1 MPRHRH
7 HPKPNHPKPRRTG
20 RRGAVAL
27 AVALPLLVGACTAT
41 AGETPPATSEVVAA
55 PDRQSLDAKIEAL
68 EAQYATRIG
77 VTAVDPATGAVY
89 SHRGDERFAMCSTF
103 KAYASAAVL
112 RKIEDGSTSLDKTV
126 VIEPGD
132 LVENSPVTAAAV
144 GTPMTLGQ
152 IAEAALTRSD
162 NTAGNYLLRE
172 IGGPQAITALARD
185 LGDESTRLDRWETEL
200 NTAFRG
206 DPRDTTTPTGLAQ
219 GFRALLLDDALDAA
233 SRDQLLDW
241 MRASKTSDKRMRA
254 GLPPGWT
261 TADKTGGG
269 GFGTAN
275 DAGVAWSPDG
285 SPVVLAVLT
294 DSLTNQEDAQGNNQ
308 AIADTTAAVIEGL
321 TAP

>member
-1 MPRHRH
+1 MPTHR
-7 HPKPNHPKPRRTG
+7 NHPKPRRTG

-27 AVALPLLVGACTAT
+27 ALALPLLLGACTAT
-41 AGETPPATSEVVAA
+41 AEHAQPTTSVAA
-55 PDRQSLDAKIEAL
+55 VPDRRSLDATIDAL
-68 EAQYATRIG
+68 EAQYSTRIG
-77 VTAVDPATGAVY
+77 VTAVNPATGEVY

-112 RKIEDGSTSLDKTV
+112 RKTEDGSTSLDKTV

-152 IAEAALTRSD
+152 IAEAALTQSD

-172 IGGPQAITALARD
+172 IGGPQAVTALARD
-185 LGDESTRLDRWETEL
+185 VGDGSTRLDRWETEL
-200 NTAFRG
+200 NTAFRD
-206 DPRDTTTPTGLAQ
+206 DPRDTTTPNGLAQ
-219 GFRALLLDDALDAA
+219 GFRALLLGDALDAA
-233 SRDQLLDW
+233 SRDQLLEW

-254 GLPPGWT
+254 GLPAGWT
-261 TADKTGGG
+261 AADKTGGG

-285 SPVVLAVLT
+285 APVVLAILT
-294 DSLTNQEDAQGNNQ
+294 DSLTNQEGAQGNNQ
-308 AIADTTAAVIEGL
+308 AIADTTATVIEGL

>member
-1 MPRHRH
+1 M
-7 HPKPNHPKPRRTG
+7 
-20 RRGAVAL
+20 
-27 AVALPLLVGACTAT
+27 ALPLLVGACTAT

>member
-1 MPRHRH
+1 MLIHRH
-7 HPKPNHPKPRRTG
+7 HPKPSCTG

-27 AVALPLLVGACTAT
+27 ALALPLLVGACTAT
-41 AGETPPATSEVVAA
+41 AEQTLPTTSEVAA
-55 PDRQSLDAKIEAL
+55 LPDQQSLDAKIEAL

-112 RKIEDGSTSLDKTV
+112 RKIEDGSTALGKTV

-152 IAEAALTRSD
+152 IAEAALTQSD

-172 IGGPQAITALARD
+172 IGGPQAVTALARD

-206 DPRDTTTPTGLAQ
+206 DPRDTTTPTGLAR
-219 GFRALLLDDALDAA
+219 GFRALLIDDSLDAA
-233 SRDQLLDW
+233 SRDQLLEW
-241 MRASKTSDKRMRA
+241 MGASKTSDKRMRA

-261 TADKTGGG
+261 AADKTGGG

-285 SPVVLAVLT
+285 SPIVLAVLT
-294 DSLTNQEDAQGNNQ
+294 DSLTNQEDAQGNNE
-308 AIADTTAAVIEGL
+308 AIADTTAAVIEGV

>member
-1 MPRHRH
+1 MLIHRH
-7 HPKPNHPKPRRTG
+7 HPKPRCTG

-27 AVALPLLVGACTAT
+27 ALALPLLVGACTAT
-41 AGETPPATSEVVAA
+41 AEQTLPTTSEVAA
-55 PDRQSLDAKIEAL
+55 LPDQQSLDAKIEAL

-77 VTAVDPATGAVY
+77 VTAVYPATGAVY

-112 RKIEDGSTSLDKTV
+112 RKIEDGSTALDKTV

-132 LVENSPVTAAAV
+132 LVENSPVTTAAV

-152 IAEAALTRSD
+152 IAEAALTQSD

-172 IGGPQAITALARD
+172 IGGPQAVTALARD

-206 DPRDTTTPTGLAQ
+206 DPRDTTTPTGLAR

-233 SRDQLLDW
+233 SRDQLLEW

-261 TADKTGGG
+261 AADKTGGG

-285 SPVVLAVLT
+285 SPIVLAVLT

-308 AIADTTAAVIEGL
+308 AIADTTAAVIESV
-321 TAP
+321 TTP

>member
-1 MPRHRH
+1 MLTHR
-7 HPKPNHPKPRRTG
+7 NHPKRRHTG

-27 AVALPLLVGACTAT
+27 ALALPLLAGACTAT
-41 AGETPPATSEVVAA
+41 AEQALPATSEAPA
-55 PDRQSLDAKIEAL
+55 PDHQSLDAKIEAL
-68 EAQYATRIG
+68 EAQYTTRIG
-77 VTAVDPATGAVY
+77 VTAVDPETGAVY

-112 RKIEDGSTSLDKTV
+112 RKIEDGSASLDQTV
-126 VIEPGD
+126 TIEPGD

-152 IAEAALTRSD
+152 IAEAALTQSD

-185 LGDESTRLDRWETEL
+185 VGDESTRLDRWETEL

-219 GFRALLLDDALDAA
+219 GFRALLLGDALDAA

-261 TADKTGGG
+261 AADKTGGG

-294 DSLTNQEDAQGNNQ
+294 DSLTNQEDAQGNNS
-308 AIADTTAAVIEGL
+308 AIADTTAAVIAGL

>member
-1 MPRHRH
+1 MLTHRD
-7 HPKPNHPKPRRTG
+7 HPKPRLTGTG
-20 RRGAVAL
+20 RRGIYAL
-27 AVALPLLVGACTAT
+27 ALALPLLVGACTAT
-41 AGETPPATSEVVAA
+41 AEHAQPPTSVATA
-55 PDRQSLDAKIEAL
+55 PDLRSLDAKIDEL
-68 EAQYATRIG
+68 EARYSTRIG
-77 VTAVDPATGAVY
+77 VTAVDPTTGVTY

-112 RKIEDGSTSLDKTV
+112 RATEDGSASLDKAI
-126 VIEPGD
+126 VIEPAD
-132 LVENSPVTAAAV
+132 LVENSPVTAAAA
-144 GTPMTLGQ
+144 GTPMSLGQ
-152 IAEAALTRSD
+152 IAEAALTQSD

-172 IGGPQAITALARD
+172 IGGPAAITALARD

-206 DPRDTTTPTGLAQ
+206 DPRDTTTPNGLTQ
-219 GFRALLLDDALDAA
+219 GVRALLLGDALDTA
-233 SRDQLLDW
+233 SREQLLDW

-261 TADKTGGG
+261 AADKTGGG

-275 DAGVAWSPDG
+275 DAGVAWTPDG
-285 SPVVLAVLT
+285 DPIVLTILT

-321 TAP
+321 TAS